1 MELIFDEDKMPDPAV
16 IAKMYDAAIKCM
28 NYQEIKHDNVEV
40 SVSFVSPE
48 EIRQLNKDFRQ
59 KDSVTD
65 VLSFPQY
72 EDPDQ
77 IPEGESIALGDVV
90 ICEERAMEQAA
101 EFGHSMDR
109 EILYLFVHSIFHLLG
124 YDHVAAGEKKRM
136 REAEETVLGEM
147 GLSRAN

>member
-1 MELIFDEDKMPDPAV
+1 MELVFDEDKMPTPGV
-16 IAKMYDAAIKCM
+16 IAKMYDAAERCM
-28 NYQEIKHDNVEV
+28 AYQNLRHDNVEV

-48 EIRQLNKDFRQ
+48 EIKRLNRDFRQ
-59 KDSVTD
+59 NDTVTD

-90 ICEERAMEQAA
+90 ICEEKAREQAE

-109 EILYLFVHSIFHLLG
+109 ELIYLFVHSIFHLLG
-124 YDHVAAGEKKRM
+124 YDHMEAPEKAQM
-136 REAEETVLGEM
+136 REAEESVLGEM
-147 GLSRAN
+147 GLTRAN